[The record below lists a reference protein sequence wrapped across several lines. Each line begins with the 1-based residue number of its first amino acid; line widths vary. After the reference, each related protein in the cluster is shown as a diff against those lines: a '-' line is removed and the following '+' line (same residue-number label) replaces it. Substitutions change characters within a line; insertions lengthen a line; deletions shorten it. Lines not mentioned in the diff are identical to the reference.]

1 MPAMERVVA
10 IEEHFWIPE
19 LRDRY
24 SGPRGISAH
33 TPAQQLDDLG
43 EIRLQDM
50 DAAGIDMQVISHM
63 QPGTQIFEAETAVAM
78 ARKANDALH
87 AAICAHPSRFAGFA
101 ELPTVDPEAAADE
114 LERMVTRHGFKG
126 ALINGLTA
134 GYGGSA
140 VISDV
145 DLTVGSKEIVTVI
158 GPNGAG
164 KSTMLGAVMGR
175 VKVMAGSIVLRGEPI
190 TRMRA
195 HELSRLGIGYVPQ
208 TRDIFETLTVR
219 ENLEMGG
226 YSLAS
231 SRIPAAMEKVLSI
244 FPDLTT
250 HLSKRAGTLSG
261 GERKMLAVGR
271 VLMPDPS
278 LLVLDEPTANLSPK
292 LARMVLREQVPRL
305 AESGVAVLLV
315 EQKALEALEI
325 SDWGYLLVA
334 GKVQLSGKARD
345 LATRP
350 GLREMFLGQVVA
362 SLVGETEPA
371 SERP

>member
-1 MPAMERVVA
+1 MPTLSADSNSR
-10 IEEHFWIPE
+10 PE
-19 LRDRY
+19 
-24 SGPRGISAH
+24 
-33 TPAQQLDDLG
+33 QLL
-43 EIRLQDM
+43 
-50 DAAGIDMQVISHM
+50 VIS
-63 QPGTQIFEAETAVAM
+63 
-78 ARKANDALH
+78 
-87 AAICAHPSRFAGFA
+87 
-101 ELPTVDPEAAADE
+101 
-114 LERMVTRHGFKG
+114 
-126 ALINGLTA
+126 GLTA

-145 DLTVGSKEIVTVI
+145 DLAVGSKEIVSVI

-175 VKVMAGSIVLRGEPI
+175 VKVMGGSITLRGTPI

-226 YSLAS
+226 YSLS
-231 SRIPAAMEKVLSI
+231 NSLIPAAMDKVFSI
-244 FPDLTT
+244 FPDLVT
-250 HLSKRAGTLSG
+250 HLSKRAGKLSG

-271 VLMPDPS
+271 VLMPEPS
-278 LLVLDEPTANLSPK
+278 LLILDEPTANLSPK

-334 GKVQLSGKARD
+334 GRVQLAGQAND

-350 GLREMFLGQVVA
+350 GLREMFLGQVVG
-362 SLVGETEPA
+362 SHVDETESP
-371 SERP
+371 SEGRQ